1 MHGGCQC
8 AATPSEAMFR
18 KKNVNQRTIGP
29 DQSYLLACHITRG
42 LVMMDNRVSSNLL
55 RAVAHPFERL
65 PSNIHTTQTSILLK
79 HPHYSNI
86 MGTTLPHYA
95 GQDFLHTDGSPTP
108 PQSRAQNKKLDT
120 GSTHDQSRTL
130 ARQGPHR
137 TFRPKPPRTP
147 VSPRP
152 SSSRLPCRSPNGP
165 YVRPSISPRSS
176 ASRSKDPKLITPSG
190 TPPNK
195 PIEQERHNASFLGR
209 DRLCLLAQQQR
220 FVELELIM
228 KEDLARRQNYDTAT
242 IQRQYSSNLQNCL
255 RTLVSEEAV
264 QHYKLYRY
272 HLSRPE
278 KKAIQ
283 GAQSS
288 EATVQDEAMETSEEV
303 EDARSSSAENSL
315 DPNGS
320 AAIAEDVPP
329 KKEGFV
335 SCVMPPR
342 LGRHSVSPEQRGSI
356 YTRTLALLKTVAQ
369 EHVRL
374 FVSCTTR
381 RWVAQNEFKVQAD
394 NLATWE
400 MGHYIKGIKKHLAD
414 MKVCQ
419 KNKLYNKNADLVAAA
434 VLILRHDGAH
444 DSKLD
449 DLDIFGRISFARE
462 FVYIFGKGGL
472 HAHPK
477 SDEWNEQMD
486 SSCQG
491 ILDIITAA
499 HGPPAP
505 LPVGPSSVVPGDVA
519 KRRRHL
525 ISSLRRQ
532 NLLALDEFTRL
543 ALLVRIPF
551 PQMEDAFS
559 FYNDLSDEDPERLHR
574 LAELLRA
581 VDQNTRPTP
590 GPSGSASSRH
600 GAQVVKTEI

>member
-1 MHGGCQC
+1 
-8 AATPSEAMFR
+8 
-18 KKNVNQRTIGP
+18 
-29 DQSYLLACHITRG
+29 
-42 LVMMDNRVSSNLL
+42 
-55 RAVAHPFERL
+55 
-65 PSNIHTTQTSILLK
+65 
-79 HPHYSNI
+79 

-264 QHYKLYRY
+264 QHYKLSRHSGKWTPAASATHQGGRRSATSAGRKSRPGISNLPQPPELGEATSNLRRTQEPAGDQQPPSDYCVCLARRPLSVLYRY